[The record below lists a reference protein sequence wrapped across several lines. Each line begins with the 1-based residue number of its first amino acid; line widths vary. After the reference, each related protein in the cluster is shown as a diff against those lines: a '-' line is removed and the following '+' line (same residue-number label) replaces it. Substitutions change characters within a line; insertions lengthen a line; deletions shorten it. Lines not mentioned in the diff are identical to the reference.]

1 MVKKTISLS
10 SPAGNVFN
18 IIGYIVEHCLE
29 DQSKRDEVIKHFID
43 LGSYDKIIEAVKA
56 EYGDFIEIVD

>member
-18 IIGYIVEHCLE
+18 IIGYIVEHCL
-29 DQSKRDEVIKHFID
+29 DDPSKRDEVIKHFID
-43 LGSYDKIIEAVKA
+43 LGDYDKIIKAVED
-56 EYGDFIEIVD
+56 EYGDYIEIVD